1 MTLKLILAFVS
12 YAFVTSITP
21 GPNNM
26 MLLASGANYGVVRS
40 IPHILGVNLGFG
52 AMVLAVG
59 LGAGSIF
66 TAVPQLQTILRVAG
80 IIYLLYLSWQIA
92 QSAPMSRDGAV
103 GRPMTF
109 LSAAAFQWVNPKAWI
124 MVMGAIT
131 TYVPSDGRWQSVA
144 LIALIF
150 GLVNLPCIITWAGFG
165 VWIRYFLTKP
175 LYVRVFNYAMAA
187 ILCLSLYPTILELV
201 SHLRS

>member
-175 LYVRVFNYAMAA
+175 LYVRVFNYGMAA

>member
-1 MTLKLILAFVS
+1 MTLELILAFVS

-21 GPNNM
+21 GPNNT

-40 IPHILGVNLGFG
+40 IPHILGINLGFG

-66 TAVPQLQTILRVAG
+66 TTVPQLQTILRVAG

-103 GRPMTF
+103 GSPMTF

-150 GLVNLPCIITWAGFG
+150 CLVNLPCIITWAGLG

-175 LYVRVFNYAMAA
+175 LYIRVFNYAMAA

-201 SHLRS
+201 SHLPS